1 MSVLEDESRDA
12 DDDVN
17 EGDKKEEVIEPNITE
32 ENGKTKTT
40 KVNHLAV
47 I

>member
-12 DDDVN
+12 DDDIN
-17 EGDKKEEVIEPNITE
+17 EGDKKEVIELNITE